1 MASED
6 LGRNLMRYRSKTV
19 NIIIGIN
26 VLVFIFEYFASATEF
41 IDRGLFSSLA
51 LYHPRSENFQFY
63 QFITHIFM
71 HGGVWHL
78 AINMFVLWMFGS
90 VLEGVWGAKRF
101 LIFYFITGL
110 GAAGLHMGTTTF
122 RLDSL
127 QQEVQEYAEDPNR
140 EAFVEFKDEHITP
153 LLENMPPA
161 LARQYQSYDSLAN
174 TWQENPDVAGAEQRS
189 VELVRDYYQ
198 DVVNTPTVGA
208 SGAIYGLLLAF
219 GILFPNMLIL
229 LFFFIPMKAKYFV
242 ILLGLFELYL
252 GVFGGDTNIANFAH
266 LGGML
271 FGFVLLKIWGVKT
284 GEVEQLI
291 REHGKGSKEKEESEQ
306 N

>member
-6 LGRNLMRYRSKTV
+6 LGRNLMLYRSKTV

-26 VLVFIFEYFASATEF
+26 VFIFALEF
-41 IDRGLFSSLA
+41 LTVAAPDLNLEFFSSLA
-51 LYHPRSENFQFY
+51 LYHPRSEQFQFY

-78 AINMFVLWMFGS
+78 AINMFILWMFGN
-90 VLEGVWGAKRF
+90 VLEGVWGPKRF
-101 LIFYFITGL
+101 LIFYFVTGL
-110 GAAGLHMGTTTF
+110 GAAGLHLGTTTY
-122 RLDSL
+122 RLDIL
-127 QQEVQEYAEDPNR
+127 QQEVQQYAEDPNP
-140 EAFVEFKDEHITP
+140 KDFTQFTEEHITP
-153 LLENMPPA
+153 LLENMP
-161 LARQYQSYDSLAN
+161 ARMARRYQAYDSL
-174 TWQENPDVAGAEQRS
+174 TERWQENPDAAGAEDKS
-189 VELVRDYYQ
+189 ISLIRDYYQ
-198 DVVNTPTVGA
+198 NVVNTPTVGA

-229 LFFFIPMKAKYFV
+229 LFFFIPIKAKYFV

-271 FGFVLLKIWGVKT
+271 FGFILLKIWGVKP
-284 GEVEQLI
+284 GEVERLI
-291 REHGKGSKEKEESEQ
+291 KEHGKGRKEDNEAEQ
-306 N
+306 I